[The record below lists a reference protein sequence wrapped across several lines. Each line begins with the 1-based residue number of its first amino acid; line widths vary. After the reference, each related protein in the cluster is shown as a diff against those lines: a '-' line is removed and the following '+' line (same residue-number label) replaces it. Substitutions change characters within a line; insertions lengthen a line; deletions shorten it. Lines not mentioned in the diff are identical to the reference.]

1 MKKRKLLALICL
13 LLSLSACG
21 NSNSNNSK
29 NQTIISTHEHTYSN
43 IRMYDEEYHWFPAT
57 CGHKDA
63 VKQKE
68 KHNFGN
74 WTIEKD
80 STVFEEGT
88 MVRKCQNCDYKES
101 TKIEKKSN
109 KGLAIDNPYSVLEAV
124 STFTSLNDD
133 TVSDKPYYVSGKVS
147 NASKGTNGYKLFF
160 EDADADSTAPFSFID
175 GIIDSNYVSIQYDA
189 SRLVGA
195 TVIVYGYVKK
205 GRASDGVRYVY
216 EMKYLNYN
224 ESPTGGSISPKIV
237 DVKNAKPSDVHEHT
251 FATTWSYDDNN
262 HWYAA
267 TCEHTNLKKNLGA
280 HSFSTWTTSKEPTT
294 TQTGLKYRTCDICGY
309 KQEEVIPVHVHT
321 FDNTRWEKDANTHW
335 RPATCGHNVKGS
347 EDAHSFS
354 NWITVTPATTTSEG
368 LERRT
373 CDVCSYQEERKI
385 DKLASNASGT
395 FTLYTFNDFHGAV
408 NEYSSDAHVGLEKF
422 GTFLKNASKQD
433 NVLII
438 DSGDTF
444 QGSIESNWNSG
455 AMITDVFNYAHVD
468 VHTLGNHDFD
478 WGEQKIEDNKARKA
492 DDGWSMTNLGANIYD
507 YYFDYYLEGDAQQTR
522 LGDKYY
528 IKTMKN
534 GIKVGVVGVIG
545 RDQIT
550 SICTPLVQDI
560 CFKEHIEF
568 LKDLSDELRTEKGC
582 DVVIASVHE
591 SAKDPKTGNDLLLG
605 KGLSDVS
612 PISNKKYF
620 DYVACAHSHY
630 NEDYTENGV
639 PFTQAQAYGEC
650 IYKANITVTN
660 GNVTN
665 YDITSMDYDHIV
677 AEVPTVDPNI
687 QSIIAKYSPAYK
699 DVGNEVLVGSVNGT
713 FFNDSTLP
721 NLLCKAMFTVAR
733 NQYYNVDFAFCNE
746 ARYNINKNY
755 WTYSTIYESFPF
767 DNVIYIVRIRGE
779 KNVKEICNYN
789 WRYHESSLTSVD
801 YTTWYTVAVIDY
813 LLFHTNAS
821 RSYNYFSHGSN
832 WLEILGTLK
841 KDGKDYLYRD
851 VLADYLRGYSG
862 TLNSSDYQ
870 SSRSEFKKPTLPN
883 Y

>member
-1 MKKRKLLALICL
+1 MKKRKILVPICL
-13 LLSLSACG
+13 LLSLAACG
-21 NSNSNNSK
+21 KTSSVNNDK
-29 NQTIISTHEHTYSN
+29 PVVTPVHEHTYSN
-43 IRMYDEEYHWFPAT
+43 VLMYDEEYHWYPAT

-80 STVFEEGT
+80 STVFEEGR
-88 MVRKCQNCDYKES
+88 MVRFCQNCDYKE
-101 TKIEKKSN
+101 TTIIEKKSN
-109 KGLAIDNPYSVLEAV
+109 KGLVVENPYSVTEAI
-124 STFTSLNDD
+124 SALNALNDF
-133 TVSDKPYYVSGKVS
+133 TVTDRQYYIQGKVTEARKTS
-147 NASKGTNGYKLFF
+147 EGYTLFF
-160 EDADADSTAPFSFID
+160 EGADPDSNAPFTFIGGYIDST
-175 GIIDSNYVSIQYDA
+175 YVSEQYETY
-189 SRLVGA
+189 RLVGA
-195 TVIVYGYVKK
+195 TVIVTGYVKK
-205 GRASDGVRYVY
+205 SIASDGVRTLL
-216 EMKYLNYN
+216 EMRHLNID
-224 ESPTGGSISPKIV
+224 ESPTGGAISPKIV
-237 DVKNAKPSDVHEHT
+237 DVKNAKPVEQHVHT
-251 FATTWSYDDNN
+251 YSSTWSYNDTQ
-262 HWYAA
+262 HWHAA
-267 TCEHTNLKKNLGA
+267 TCEHTDEKIDVGNHDFDN
-280 HSFSTWTTSKEPTT
+280 WVVDKESTT
-294 TQTGLKYRTCDICGY
+294 TQTGHKYRLCSVCKY
-309 KQEEVIPVHVHT
+309 KQEEIIPVHTHT
-321 FDNTRWEKDANTHW
+321 FDTSTWAKDVSTHW
-335 RPATCGHNVKGS
+335 HPSTCGHNVKGS
-347 EDAHSFS
+347 EAPHSFS
-354 NWITVTPATTTSEG
+354 SWNTVTPASTASEG
-368 LERRT
+368 LEARI
-373 CDVCSYQEERKI
+373 CSVCSYREERKI
-385 DKLASNASGT
+385 DKLTSNANGT

-408 NEYSSDAHVGLEKF
+408 NEYSGDAHVGLEKF

-507 YYFDYYLEGDAQQTR
+507 YYFDYYLEGEVQQTR

-534 GIKVGVVGVIG
+534 GLKVGVVGVIG

-560 CFKEHIEF
+560 CFKEHIEI

-630 NEDYTENGV
+630 NEYFTENGV

-677 AEVPTVDPNI
+677 AEVSTIDPNI
-687 QSIIAKYSPAYK
+687 QSIIAKYSPTYK
-699 DVGNEVLVGSVNGT
+699 DVGNEVIAPSVNGS
-713 FFNDSTLP
+713 FGAKAELP

-733 NQYYNVDFAFCNE
+733 NECYNVDFAFCNE
-746 ARYNINKNY
+746 ARYNISKNY

-779 KNVKEICNYN
+779 KNVKEVCNYN

-813 LLFHTNAS
+813 LLFHTSAS
-821 RSYNYFSHGSN
+821 RSYNYFSHGSS

-851 VLADYLRGYSG
+851 VLADYLRGYNG
-862 TLNSSDYQ
+862 TLYSSNYQ
-870 SSRSEFKKPTLPN
+870 SSGSEFKKPTLPS